1 MATVEQMRVWL
12 VEAENAY
19 HALQTGTSIV
29 EAQDS
34 NGERARYTAANASK
48 LWQYI
53 LWLREQLAGT
63 NTPAARRPL
72 RPIFS

>member
-1 MATVEQMRVWL
+1 MATVEQMQVWL

-19 HALQTGTSIV
+19 HALQTGTAIA

-34 NGERARYTAANASK
+34 NGERARYTSSNATK

-53 LWLREQLAGT
+53 LWLKAQIAGT
-63 NTPAARRPL
+63 DTIASRRPL

>member
-1 MATVEQMRVWL
+1 MATVEQMQVWL

-19 HALQTGTSIV
+19 HALQTGTLLV

-34 NGERARYTAANASK
+34 NGERCRYTAANASK

-53 LWLREQLAGT
+53 LSLREQLAGT
-63 NTPAARRPL
+63 NTVAARRPL
-72 RPIFS
+72 RPVWS